1 VLRDW
6 ARKPLQDTERLLITP
21 TRRMVYS
28 GMLPGWIE
36 GLYRREELEIDLLPL
51 AAAAGVRVV
60 SGEVAGL
67 DPDRR
72 QLRLAD
78 GTTLHYDLLSLAVG
92 GELDLTS
99 FTGTEALLPIRPIE
113 AFFEAWRALEQA
125 QAARIAVVG
134 GGAAGTE
141 LALAIATKLC
151 RGRGRARVTLIA
163 GAAGLME
170 GHPPSVRRRSRAA
183 LAQRGV
189 EIFETD
195 ATTGPHGLELT
206 GVGALQSDAVV
217 VATGRT
223 PPGWLAMTGLMLGP
237 GGGVAIGA
245 DMRSLS
251 HPSVWAAGDV
261 SERPDRPLARSGV
274 HAVKSGPILAANL
287 RSAVEGGAIRRYD
300 PPSRTL
306 YLLSTGGRRAILSW
320 GGLAME
326 GAWVWRLKNWIDR
339 RFVTRYQHWGVTGG
353 VGRANQSDC
362 EIGDS

>member
-1 VLRDW
+1 MLRDW
-6 ARKPLQDTERLLITP
+6 ARRPLPETERLLITP

-28 GMLPGWIE
+28 GMLPGWID
-36 GLYRREELEIDLLPL
+36 GLYRRDELEIDLLPL
-51 AAAAGVRVV
+51 AAAAGVRFVP
-60 SGEVAGL
+60 GEVAGL

-99 FTGTEALLPIRPIE
+99 FTGVQTLLPIRPIE
-113 AFFEAWRALEQA
+113 AFLDAWPAVERARA
-125 QAARIAVVG
+125 TRIAVVG

-141 LALAIATKLC
+141 LALAIATRLS
-151 RGRGRARVTLIA
+151 RDWIDARVTLIA
-163 GAAGLME
+163 GATGLME
-170 GHPPSVRRRSRAA
+170 GHTPSVRRRSRDA
-183 LAQRGV
+183 LAERGV
-189 EIFETD
+189 EIFELD
-195 ATTGPHGLELT
+195 ATTGPHGLVLP
-206 GVGALQSDAVV
+206 GVGPLQSDAVI

-223 PPGWLAMTGLMLGP
+223 PPAWLATTGIMLGP

-251 HPSVWAAGDV
+251 HPCVWAAGDV
-261 SERPDRPLARSGV
+261 SERLDRPLARSGV

-287 RSAVEGGAIRRYD
+287 RSAVAGGAFRRYD

-320 GGLAME
+320 GGFAVE
-326 GAWVWRLKNWIDR
+326 GDWVWRLKNWIDC
-339 RFVTRYQHWGVTGG
+339 RFVTRYQNWRVTGG
-353 VGRANQSDC
+353 VVRANQSGC